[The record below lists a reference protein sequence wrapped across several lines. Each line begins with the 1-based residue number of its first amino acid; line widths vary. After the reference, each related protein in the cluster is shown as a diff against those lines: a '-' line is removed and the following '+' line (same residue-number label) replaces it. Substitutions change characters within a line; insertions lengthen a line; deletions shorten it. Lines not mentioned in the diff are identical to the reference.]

1 MYVCTYA
8 SLLFHLRNH
17 HRPRTPRRGPPP
29 RRAPAP
35 PRLPPAVPRL
45 RSPHVQAPLAPPRP
59 GVHQTR
65 HRYFS
70 QHFDDRRLIAWVCR
84 RRQAGG
90 LLWGTAAL
98 TKLTTELE
106 SESRFTKDKN
116 TEILRLRFQ
125 SGNGG
130 KGGGGGKHGQKWTRA
145 GTNFSRRTC
154 ASSSCRIPPSLTS
167 CSDLRD
173 SSASSSRFPPSP
185 CSTASDSVPG
195 SPGAAVTA
203 AAANF
208 YECAWGK
215 RQRTEISGCEKAS
228 NATWCVEDRTRPVS
242 FCVYAAK
249 SGVAWEAAILFNSMY
264 VERRSMYVRNGGK
277 T

>member
-1 MYVCTYA
+1 MLRPLLHQNPSDTHIDKHACLVFFFCIDTAIDQSVQLNENHASASACKIQTLTHARSMYVCTYA
-8 SLLFHLRNH
+8 SLLSHLRNH

-65 HRYFS
+65 HRSFF

-84 RRQAGG
+84 RRRAGG
-90 LLWGTAAL
+90 LLWETAAL

-130 KGGGGGKHGQKWTRA
+130 KGGGGGKQGQVWTRA

-154 ASSSCRIPPSLTS
+154 ASSSCRIPPLLTS

-185 CSTASDSVPG
+185 CSTASGSVPW

-215 RQRTEISGCEKAS
+215 R
-228 NATWCVEDRTRPVS
+228 
-242 FCVYAAK
+242 
-249 SGVAWEAAILFNSMY
+249 
-264 VERRSMYVRNGGK
+264 
-277 T
+277 